1 MAGTDWWV
9 LVPRLS
15 EQNVAGTVA
24 DAFIVS
30 TPQGSAADKTLLGT
44 DSGQVTVGGRSGYR
58 RAGPF
63 TSQAAAQAY
72 LKVGAQNT
80 GTQIPG
86 VDITP
91 SGGVTASNP
100 LQGLAAIGDFF
111 SRLTQASTWIRV
123 AKVISGGLLLVIGL
137 VHITG
142 ADNKVAS
149 IARKV
154 PVPI

>member
-1 MAGTDWWV
+1 VAGTDWWV
-9 LVPRLS
+9 LVPKAS
-15 EQNVAGTVA
+15 EQNVAGVVA

-30 TPQGSAADKTLLGT
+30 VPQGSAIDTKLLANYA
-44 DSGQVTVGGRSGYR
+44 GQVTISGRTGYQ

-72 LKVGAQNT
+72 LKVGAQNS

-86 VDITP
+86 VAITP
-91 SGGVTASNP
+91 GGGITTSNP
-100 LQGLAAIGDFF
+100 LSGVDAIGAFF
-111 SRLTQASTWIRV
+111 NKLGDPHLWIRV
-123 AKVISGGLLLVIGL
+123 AKVVTGGLLLVIGL

-142 ADNKVAS
+142 AGGAVAS
-149 IARKV
+149 VARKV